1 MAQRRRKSER
11 QEELWISSADVVRSP
26 GHVFY
31 ERLNGLL
38 SEAGFDEF
46 VEELTAPFYANG
58 GRPGIAPGVY
68 FRMLFVGYFEGIDSQ
83 RGIAWR
89 CEDSLSLRKFL
100 GLSLTDSVPDHSSL
114 TRIRDRFPV
123 EVTERVFAFVLQ
135 MACERRL
142 ISGTQVGVDST
153 LLEASAAMKTIV
165 RRDTDEDWKDYI
177 RRLMREEGVIDDDD
191 DLSDEE
197 LRRFDRQRKGKKV
210 SNTDWKS
217 SSDEDARIVKMKD
230 GRTHFGYKAEH
241 TVDLETEVILSA
253 TVQEGTA
260 PDSQTLLPA
269 VVDAQIN
276 LVLADSDADIVE
288 VAADKGYHSNTQIT
302 DCTAAGLRT
311 YIPEPNLR
319 HNRRW
324 SDKPEDVARAV
335 LNNRDRTRRAKSKQ
349 MQRHRSERVE
359 RSFAH
364 VCDSGGARRTWL
376 RGLEKINK
384 RYSMTAAAHNLGLL
398 MRTLLGSGKPRALA
412 SLMLLLSA
420 LLTTL
425 QNLIHPTR
433 NTTTTLKPVFQRT
446 VSSISSSNVSNT
458 PLRSL
463 HLTTVS
469 TSTKPRERRRIYR
482 FRRRDAGAGLDR

>member
-1 MAQRRRKSER
+1 MAQRRRESER
-11 QEELWISSADVVRSP
+11 QEELWISSADVARSP

-38 SEAGFDEF
+38 AEAGFDDF
-46 VEELTAPFYANG
+46 VEDLTAPFYASG

-135 MACERRL
+135 MAWERKL

-153 LLEASAAMKTIV
+153 MLEANAAMKTIV

-177 RRLMREEGVIDDDD
+177 RRLMREDGVLDDDD
-191 DLSDEE
+191 DPSDEE
-197 LRRFDRQRKGKKV
+197 LRRFDRKRKGKKV
-210 SNTDWKS
+210 SNTEWKS

-230 GRTHFGYKAEH
+230 GRTHFGPVILETGAEH
-241 TVDLETEVILSA
+241 TVDLGTEVILSA

-276 LVLADSDADIVE
+276 LVLADSAADIVE

-324 SDKPEDVARAV
+324 SEKPENVARAV
-335 LNNRDRTRRAKSKQ
+335 LNNRDRTRRTKGKQ

-359 RSFAH
+359 QSFAH

-376 RGLEKINK
+376 RRLEKINK

-398 MRTLLGSGKPRALA
+398 MRTLLGSGKPRTLA
-412 SLMLLLSA
+412 SLMLLMSA
-420 LLTTL
+420 LLTTIR
-425 QNLIHPTR
+425 NLIHPIP
-433 NTTTTLKPVFQRT
+433 NSITTLKPVFQRAA
-446 VSSISSSNVSNT
+446 
-458 PLRSL
+458 
-463 HLTTVS
+463 
-469 TSTKPRERRRIYR
+469 KPNAIVK
-482 FRRRDAGAGLDR
+482 LNW

>member
-1 MAQRRRKSER
+1 MAQRRREVER
-11 QEELWISSADVVRSP
+11 QEELWVSTADVARAP

-38 SEAGFDEF
+38 AEAGFDEF
-46 VEELTAPFYANG
+46 VEELTAPFYASG
-58 GRPGIAPGVY
+58 GRPGIVPGVY

-100 GLSLTDSVPDHSSL
+100 GLSLTESVPDHSSL
-114 TRIRDRFPV
+114 TRICDRFPP

-135 MACERRL
+135 MACERNL
-142 ISGTQVGVDST
+142 IAGTQVGVDST
-153 LLEASAAMKTIV
+153 LLEANAAMKTIV
-165 RRDTDEDWKDYI
+165 RRDSDEDWKDYI
-177 RRLMREEGVIDDDD
+177 RRLMREEGVIDEDEEP
-191 DLSDEE
+191 SDED

-210 SNTDWKS
+210 SNTEWKS
-217 SSDEDARIVKMKD
+217 DSDEDARIVKMKD

-269 VVDAQIN
+269 VVEAQIN
-276 LVLADSDADIVE
+276 LVLAGSDADIEE
-288 VAADKGYHSNTQIT
+288 VAADKGYHSNAQIT
-302 DCTAAGLRT
+302 ACTAAGLRT
-311 YIPEPNLR
+311 YIPEPASP

-324 SDKPEDVARAV
+324 RDKSEEVTRAV
-335 LNNRDRTRRAKSKQ
+335 LNNRDRSRRAKSHQ

-384 RYSMTAAAHNLGLL
+384 SYSMTAAAHNLGLL
-398 MRTLLGSGKPRALA
+398 MRAILGSGKPRQLA
-412 SLMLLLSA
+412 SLMIFLSA
-420 LLTTL
+420 LLTTIR
-425 QNLIHPTR
+425 NLTTIRILIQTIR
-433 NTTTTLKPVFQRT
+433 NPITIQKPVF
-446 VSSISSSNVSNT
+446 
-458 PLRSL
+458 
-463 HLTTVS
+463 S
-469 TSTKPRERRRIYR
+469 T
-482 FRRRDAGAGLDR
+482 DC